1 MITIYLLIIIF
12 ILIILMVA
20 FLIFYRE
27 PFVNTNNIPKII
39 YLSYKTKDI
48 PEYVM
53 KKWNEIYP
61 DYEVKLYD
69 NTDCINFLKT
79 EYNDEYVDI
88 FNYIKD
94 GPIKADFWR
103 VCILYKYGGIYSDID
118 IEPLINIEKIML
130 PDTTFI
136 TCLSAMGKK
145 INPHFIVAEPK
156 HKVLKMC
163 MDKYLEMYRDKKK
176 YTYWGWSIVHI
187 MTAVLRDVFDKYIT
201 KDGVYYD
208 NHTNNHTDNHSDKD
222 TKKSNDLGDKYQF
235 LKEVLTWPKS
245 FFDLKGLWM
254 RLTNTGRELYCKYN
268 NIKVLNNK
276 YDGYLDHEFK

>member
-12 ILIILMVA
+12 ILIILMSL
-20 FLIFYRE
+20 FLLFYRRE
-27 PFVNTNNIPKII
+27 TFVNNEKIPKII

-136 TCLSAMGKK
+136 TCLECGKK
-145 INPHFIVAEPK
+145 WKI
-156 HKVLKMC
+156 
-163 MDKYLEMYRDKKK
+163 Y
-176 YTYWGWSIVHI
+176 
-187 MTAVLRDVFDKYIT
+187 
-201 KDGVYYD
+201 
-208 NHTNNHTDNHSDKD
+208 
-222 TKKSNDLGDKYQF
+222 
-235 LKEVLTWPKS
+235 
-245 FFDLKGLWM
+245 
-254 RLTNTGRELYCKYN
+254 
-268 NIKVLNNK
+268 
-276 YDGYLDHEFK
+276 

>member
-1 MITIYLLIIIF
+1 MILYLVF
-12 ILIILMVA
+12 HERTG
-20 FLIFYRE
+20 FDNN
-27 PFVNTNNIPKII
+27 NTFKIPKII

-48 PEYVM
+48 PEYII
-53 KKWNEIYP
+53 KKWNEVYP

-69 NTDCINFLKT
+69 NNDCINFLKT

-103 VCILYKYGGIYSDID
+103 ICILYKYGGIYSDID

-136 TCLSAMGKK
+136 TCLSATSKN
-145 INPHFIVAEPK
+145 INPHFIVAEPR

-163 MDKYLEMYRDKKK
+163 IDKYLEMYRDKKK
-176 YTYWGWSIVHI
+176 YTYWGWSIVYV
-187 MTAVLRDVFDKYIT
+187 MKDVLREIFDKYIT
-201 KDGVYYD
+201 EDGIYYD
-208 NHTNNHTDNHSDKD
+208 KD
-222 TKKSNDLGDKYQF
+222 ITEQQGLGNKYQF
-235 LKEVLTWPKS
+235 LKEVSTWS
-245 FFDLKGLWM
+245 MSIFDFNSLWL
-254 RLTNTGRELYCKYN
+254 RLTNTGRKLLYCKYN

-276 YDGYLDHEFK
+276 YDGYLDHEFI

>member
-1 MITIYLLIIIF
+1 MIIILIII
-12 ILIILMVA
+12 LISLMLV
-20 FLIFYRE
+20 FLLFYRTE
-27 PFVNTNNIPKII
+27 PFVNNEKIPKII

-48 PEYVM
+48 PKYVI

-69 NTDCINFLKT
+69 NNDCINFFKT

-118 IEPLINIEKIML
+118 VEPLVNIENIML

-136 TCLSAMGKK
+136 TCLSAMGKL
-145 INPHFIVAEPK
+145 INPHFIVSEPK

-163 MDKYLEMYRDKKK
+163 IDKYLEMYRDKKK
-176 YTYWGWSIVHI
+176 YTYRDWSIVYI
-187 MTAVLRDVFDKYIT
+187 MKDVLREVFGKYIT

-208 NHTNNHTDNHSDKD
+208 NHTDKD
-222 TKKSNDLGDKYQF
+222 KNTGDKYQF
-235 LKEVLTWPKS
+235 MKEVITWPKS
-245 FFDLKGLWM
+245 FFDLKGLWK
-254 RLTNTGRELYCKYN
+254 RLTNIGREFYCKYN

-276 YDGYLDHEFK
+276 YDDYLDHEFK